1 MHERDYHHKKALSTN
16 KELHWSNYKRLR
28 NTINTRIRKEK
39 SNYYSNQ
46 LAEEKDSKE
55 MWRTLHK
62 IVPKKTKTVPP
73 SGDGLTAS
81 CLNGFFTSVA
91 DTLCSHFDCST
102 LPKVLTPKVNHDFVL
117 EEVSSSFVRKELFQM
132 KSTKATGLDGIS
144 ARLLKDAAPEVSESI
159 SYIINLTISTS
170 TIPSEWKTAKVTPIY
185 KSGDKSDPNNYR
197 PISVLPL
204 ISKVMERAI
213 QSQLIAFLNK
223 HNLLSINQS
232 GFRKKHSTET
242 AAVYFVDHILEQ
254 MDRQMMTG
262 SIFIDLRKAFDLV
275 DHQCLLHKLEHYG
288 IRDKSLKWFEN
299 YLTTRLQSVKHNQ
312 DISSNLAIGHGVP
325 QGSILGPILFV
336 IYINDLP
343 QCLMKSA
350 IGMYADDTVIY
361 FSATSPGLIKQVL
374 QNDLNYVE
382 QWLQENKL
390 VLNQSKTK
398 WMLFGTRQKL
408 EHSSDIEIQ
417 FYGQNIERVS
427 TAAFVT

>member
-1 MHERDYHHKKALSTN
+1 MFREELGHIPWEIIKLQETIDECWHAFKDLFLTAADKHAPIVTRRVRGYSVPWLTSDLKQLIHERDYHHKKALSTN

-28 NTINTRIRKEK
+28 NTINTRMRKEK
-39 SNYYSNQ
+39 SNYYANQ

-117 EEVSSSFVRKELFQM
+117 EEVSSSFVRKELLQM

-159 SYIINLTISTS
+159 TYIINLTISTS

-299 YLTTRLQSVKHNQ
+299 YLTTRLQSVRHNQ

-343 QCLMKSA
+343 QCLTKSA
-350 IGMYADDTVIY
+350 IGMYADD
-361 FSATSPGLIKQVL
+361 SH
-374 QNDLNYVE
+374 
-382 QWLQENKL
+382 
-390 VLNQSKTK
+390 
-398 WMLFGTRQKL
+398 LFL
-408 EHSSDIEIQ
+408 CH
-417 FYGQNIERVS
+417 
-427 TAAFVT
+427 

>member
-1 MHERDYHHKKALSTN
+1 
-16 KELHWSNYKRLR
+16 
-28 NTINTRIRKEK
+28 
-39 SNYYSNQ
+39 
-46 LAEEKDSKE
+46 
-55 MWRTLHK
+55 
-62 IVPKKTKTVPP
+62 
-73 SGDGLTAS
+73 
-81 CLNGFFTSVA
+81 
-91 DTLCSHFDCST
+91 
-102 LPKVLTPKVNHDFVL
+102 
-117 EEVSSSFVRKELFQM
+117 
-132 KSTKATGLDGIS
+132 
-144 ARLLKDAAPEVSESI
+144 
-159 SYIINLTISTS
+159 
-170 TIPSEWKTAKVTPIY
+170 
-185 KSGDKSDPNNYR
+185 
-197 PISVLPL
+197 
-204 ISKVMERAI
+204 MERAI

-299 YLTTRLQSVKHNQ
+299 YLTTRLQSVRHNQ

-343 QCLMKSA
+343 QCLTKSA

-361 FSATSPGLIKQVL
+361 FSATSPDLIKQVL

-382 QWLQENKL
+382 QWFQENKL

-417 FYGQNIERVS
+417 FHGQNSIERIS
-427 TAAFVT
+427 SFCYLGVTLDEEHLS